1 MAQHAYRINAFS
13 AAPGSDP
20 GAALQGLD
28 RLADPVDTLRFGD
41 FHLAV
46 ATVEGLPDPTGEA
59 LDRTLGEAVADSG
72 TAYGWRAALEGDRSY
87 RAVALGR
94 DLDGARLGEVAEALN
109 GQGLVITGLR
119 TLSESFAAV
128 ELTVAGPAAEPHQL
142 TRALRPAAEEAGVDL
157 AVLPP
162 RKEEAVP
169 GLLMMDMDSTLLA
182 VECIDEIAEH
192 AGVKEQVAAITE
204 RAMNGELDFKGSLVE
219 RVKMLEGL
227 PEDVLES
234 VYRERIVANP
244 GARRLV
250 EAARGMGV
258 RVAVVSGGFTFFTD
272 RLKDE
277 LQLDFTDANVLEVS
291 EGQLTGRVLG
301 DIVDGERKAAN
312 LRALRDRLGLAR
324 DQLIVMGDG
333 ANDLPMIAEAG
344 LGLAFHAKPKVRER
358 APYNLIHSSL
368 DGALYLLGLTDAQID
383 GLLQPAET

>member
-28 RLADPVDTLRFGD
+28 GLAGPVETLGFGD
-41 FHLAV
+41 FRLAV
-46 ATVEGLPDPTGEA
+46 GTVESLPDPTGEA
-59 LDRTLGEAVADSG
+59 LDRFLGEALAASG
-72 TAYGWRAALEGDRSY
+72 TAYGWRVARHGDRSF
-87 RAVALGR
+87 RAVALGG
-94 DLDGARLGEVAEALN
+94 DLDGTRLMEVAEALN
-109 GQGLVITGLR
+109 GQGLVVTGLR
-119 TLSESFAAV
+119 TLSESYAAV
-128 ELTVAGPAAEPHQL
+128 ELTLAGPAAEPHEL

-162 RKEEAVP
+162 RDEQPEP

-192 AGVKEQVAAITE
+192 AGVKDQVAAITE
-204 RAMNGELDFKGSLVE
+204 RAMNGELDFRGSLIE

-250 EAARGMGV
+250 ETARGMGI

-277 LQLDFTDANVLEVS
+277 FRLDYTDANVLEVA
-291 EGQLTGRVLG
+291 EGRLTGRVLG
-301 DIVDGERKAAN
+301 EIVDGARKATN
-312 LRALRDRLGLAR
+312 LRELRDRLGLRA
-324 DQLIVMGDG
+324 DQLIVLGDG

-383 GLLQPAET
+383 RLRQAAET